1 MGLIKARLTLR
12 NALDSRLAPYEAE
25 ALVDTGA
32 LLLCLPEHVATQLRL
47 PVLQE
52 REATTAD
59 GRRHVCPYVGPVEVT
74 FGNRSC
80 FVGALVFGD
89 DVLLGAVP
97 MEDMDLVISPAQQT
111 VEPNPNSPNLP
122 SASVKWAT

>member
-1 MGLIKARLTLR
+1 MGLIKAKLTLR

-32 LLLCLPEHVATQLRL
+32 LLLRLPEHVAAQLRL
-47 PVLQE
+47 PVLQK

-59 GRRHVCPYVGPVEVT
+59 GKAHICPYVGPVEVS
-74 FGNRSC
+74 FGSRSC
-80 FVGALVFGD
+80 FVGALVVGD

-97 MEDMDLVISPAQQT
+97 MEDMDLVISPAKRT
-111 VEPNPNSPNLP
+111 VEPNPSSPNLP
-122 SASVKWAT
+122 SASVK